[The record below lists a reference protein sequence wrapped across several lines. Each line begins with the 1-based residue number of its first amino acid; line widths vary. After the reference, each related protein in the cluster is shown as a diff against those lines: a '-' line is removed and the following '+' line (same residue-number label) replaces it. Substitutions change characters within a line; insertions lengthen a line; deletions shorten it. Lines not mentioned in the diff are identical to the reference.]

1 MGEMI
6 FHSVQCP
13 DQDGFQIRF
22 EFLPEHVL
30 VRDCFP
36 DDSCH
41 DVAEYERQIETGYLN
56 WFICRCVVSLCDID
70 LGSDSL
76 GGILHDGYEQWLES
90 EATGYVADMQQEAIK
105 EAQEK
110 LQQLFKRNHREID

>member
-1 MGEMI
+1 VSELI
-6 FHSVQCP
+6 FHSVECP

-22 EFLPEHVL
+22 DFLPEWIP
-30 VRDCFP
+30 VRDCF

-41 DVAEYERQIETGYLN
+41 DVADYERQIDTGNLD
-56 WFICRCVVSLCDID
+56 WFICRCTVSLCGID

-76 GGILHDGYEQWLES
+76 GGILHNGYESWLET
-90 EATGYVADMQQEAIK
+90 EATGHVACMQNEAIK

-110 LQQLFKRNHREID
+110 LKELFKKNHRELD

>member
-1 MGEMI
+1 MSELI
-6 FHSVQCP
+6 FHTVECP

-22 EFLPEHVL
+22 DFLPEWVP
-30 VRDCFP
+30 VRDCF

-41 DVAEYERQIETGYLN
+41 DVAEYERQIDTGYLD
-56 WFICRCVVSLCDID
+56 WFICRCTVSLCGID

-76 GGILHDGYEQWLES
+76 GGILHDGYESWLET
-90 EATGYVADMQQEAIK
+90 EATGHVACMQNEAIK

-110 LQQLFKRNHREID
+110 LKELFKKNHRELD